1 MPFIQIKSLP
11 LKETFDISKAILDIN
26 SDFSI
31 TNHIPINHVHTTWE
45 FYISGQYAKGE
56 NAPNF
61 QPESHHPLIVDL
73 LTPDFNKSDAIKT
86 MLTSLAKSIS
96 DHSKIDLN
104 NIFINHRH
112 AHSGMV
118 FDDGKIVEW

>member
-1 MPFIQIKSLP
+1 M
-11 LKETFDISKAILDIN
+11 DIN

-45 FYISGQYAKGE
+45 FYIPGHYAKGK
-56 NAPNF
+56 NAPNY
-61 QPESHHPLIVDL
+61 QPDSHHPLIVDL
-73 LTPDFNKSDAIKT
+73 LTPNFNKSDTIKI

-96 DHSKIDLN
+96 GHSKVDLN
-104 NIFINHRH
+104 NIFINHRY